1 MIEAISEIK
10 NEIETSIE
18 NISTQS
24 LEHIHANEVILTM
37 GKSQTVEAF
46 LKVTLN
52 IYYLNFK
59 SVKLKLMFNSISMHH
74 ENVNFML

>member
-18 NISTQS
+18 NIATQS
-24 LEHIHANEVILTM
+24 IEHIHANEVVLTM

-46 LKVTLN
+46 LKVILSVFF
-52 IYYLNFK
+52 YFK
-59 SVKLKLMFNSISMHH
+59 TIKLQKMIQLY
-74 ENVNFML
+74 

>member
-10 NEIETSIE
+10 NEIETSVQ
-18 NISTQS
+18 NISVQS

-46 LKVTLN
+46 LKV
-52 IYYLNFK
+52 IY
-59 SVKLKLMFNSISMHH
+59 V
-74 ENVNFML
+74 